1 MAASNNLRVLLS
13 LVCSLIALFCGVVS
27 AGRGASPPHILLLV
41 ADDLGWSDVGF
52 QGSKIQTP
60 NIDKLASEGVVL
72 DNYYVQPVC
81 SPTRSALLTG
91 LYPIHTEV
99 FISLWHC
106 RNATFDTTFNK
117 PLWIAVQFNHFTSEP
132 QRIRLWEDT
141 LTIFTTGNGGWHNHG
156 GFNWPL
162 HGEKTT
168 LWEGGVR
175 GVSFVHGNML
185 GRTEVKCEGLLHVKD
200 WYPTL
205 VNLAGGTQ
213 DQAPTPLDGMNVWNT
228 ISLGE
233 PSPRKEILLN
243 IDVRQSADVDLSKIS
258 VYGHEG
264 IALRAGDMKL
274 LMYVNNA
281 SWYKP
286 PEQNLVGSQTTKKA
300 YPMEKI
306 INWIGSYL
314 QLRAEACIVT
324 LKDSENLLDV
334 VLYNITPD
342 PTEHEDLSEKL
353 PDVVKAL
360 KERVQYYMKGV
371 VPSLFR
377 PVDPR
382 AIIKVEL
389 EGIWTPWEE

>member
-1 MAASNNLRVLLS
+1 
-13 LVCSLIALFCGVVS
+13 
-27 AGRGASPPHILLLV
+27 
-41 ADDLGWSDVGF
+41 
-52 QGSKIQTP
+52 
-60 NIDKLASEGVVL
+60 
-72 DNYYVQPVC
+72 
-81 SPTRSALLTG
+81 
-91 LYPIHTEV
+91 
-99 FISLWHC
+99 
-106 RNATFDTTFNK
+106 
-117 PLWIAVQFNHFTSEP
+117 
-132 QRIRLWEDT
+132 
-141 LTIFTTGNGGWHNHG
+141 
-156 GFNWPL
+156 
-162 HGEKTT
+162 
-168 LWEGGVR
+168 
-175 GVSFVHGNML
+175 ML
-185 GRTEVKCEGLLHVKD
+185 GRTGVKCEGLLHVTD

-213 DQAPTPLDGMNVWNT
+213 DQAPTPIDGMDVWNT

-233 PSPRKEILLN
+233 PSPRKKILLN

-258 VYGHEG
+258 VYEG

-274 LMYVNNA
+274 LMYVNIA

-286 PEQNLVGSQTTKKA
+286 PEQNLVGSQTTKTA

-324 LKDSENLLDV
+324 LKVEFVISEPGQDSENLLDV
-334 VLYNITPD
+334 ALYNITAD
-342 PTEHEDLSEKL
+342 PTEHEDVSEKL

-382 AIIKVEL
+382 AIIKAEL